1 MRGIKIIFNGEEIHT
16 GNDLDLVQE
25 EKTIEKPKI
34 QSYTVEVPG
43 RNGLLNLTKGLTGRV
58 MYYNRP
64 LAFRYFGTGARS
76 RLLELD
82 TLMSRYHGQTIQ
94 IVDDDYPDHYYEGE
108 VSVTTEIYGNYI
120 IISLDVDAQPFRLKL
135 LPTVYSQTIN
145 GEVTLELD
153 NESIE
158 VFPTI
163 TVTAETSII
172 FNGVTFDL
180 SAGSYTSEN
189 ILFRAGTNI
198 LEVSGTGTI
207 TIEYQEGA
215 I

>member
-1 MRGIKIIFNGEEIHT
+1 MRGITIILDGEEIHT

-25 EKTIEKPKI
+25 EKKIEKPKI

-58 MYYNRP
+58 TYNNRN
-64 LAFRYFGTGARS
+64 LSFRYFGTGKRS
-76 RLLELD
+76 QLLELD
-82 TLMSRYHGQTIQ
+82 TFMSKYHGQTIR
-94 IVDDDYPDHYYEGE
+94 IIDDDYPSHYYEGE
-108 VSVTTEIYGNYI
+108 ANVETDIKGNYI
-120 IISLDVDAQPFRLKL
+120 IISLTVDAQPFRLKL
-135 LPTVYSQTIN
+135 TPTIYSRTIS
-145 GEVTLELD
+145 GTMRLELE

-158 VFPTI
+158 VFPVI
-163 TVTAETSII
+163 TVTAETTIV
-172 FNGVTFDL
+172 FNGVTFKL

-189 ILFRAGTNI
+189 IVFRAGVNVFD
-198 LEVSGTGTI
+198 VSGSGTI